1 MVPPDTPGTL
11 SARAMQKP
19 LIPFK
24 STYLSSCHFTAFRP
38 HRMSACFSLNHYTG
52 IDRKF
57 KHGFSLTF
65 L

>member
-1 MVPPDTPGTL
+1 
-11 SARAMQKP
+11 MQKP